1 MHAGALGPSPFEARR
16 KGAEHLRVTDQVR
29 SEPMQKWNLIIDVA
43 ECTNCQ
49 LCTLA
54 AMDEYVG
61 NDWPGIA
68 ASMPRHGH
76 RWIDILQKERGQ
88 VTGGATGQS
97 PMIDIAYV
105 PTLCNHCDN
114 APCLA
119 KGGDAVKKRDD
130 GIVIIDP
137 VNAKGR
143 KDLVESCPYGHI
155 WWNEELQLPQIWPFD
170 AHLIDQGW
178 QQTRGQQACPTGA
191 MRAIKVEDKEMARLA
206 REQQLEVMKP
216 EAGTKPRVYYKNL
229 WRYTKCFIGGSVS
242 AEMNGMV
249 DCVEGATVH
258 LVKDG
263 VTIETTVTDNY
274 GDFKFDKLDE
284 NSGRYTVEVLSN
296 GRTRTVD
303 AELGASLN
311 LGEIRL

>member
-1 MHAGALGPSPFEARR
+1 M
-16 KGAEHLRVTDQVR
+16 K
-29 SEPMQKWNLIIDVA
+29 KWNMIIDVA

-49 LCTLA
+49 LCALS

-68 ASMPRHGH
+68 APMPRHGH

-88 VTGGATGQS
+88 Q
-97 PMIDIAYV
+97 PMIDIAYA
-105 PTLCNHCDN
+105 PTMCNHCDN

-137 VNAKGR
+137 EKAKGR

-155 WWNEELQLPQIWPFD
+155 WWNEELQTPQIWPFD
-170 AHLIDQGW
+170 AHLLDQGW

-191 MRAIKVEDKEMARLA
+191 MKAIKVEDDEMARLA
-206 REQQLEVMKP
+206 KDEQLEVMKP
-216 EAGTKPRVYYKNL
+216 EAGTKPRVYYRNL
-229 WRYTKCFIGGSVS
+229 WRYSKSFIGGSVAS
-242 AEMNGMV
+242 EVGGVV
-249 DCVEGATVH
+249 DCVEGASVR
-258 LVKDG
+258 LIKDG
-263 VTIETTVTDNY
+263 QTVARATTDNY
-274 GDFKFDKLDE
+274 GDFKFDKLDD
-284 NSGRYTVEVLSN
+284 NSGRYTIEVMSN
-296 GRTRTVD
+296 GRTKMLD
-303 AELGASLN
+303 ANLGTSVF